1 MPINTTAAFGVC
13 TLQAAVFSFFG
24 KKNLQKKK
32 KFLWVVQIFLFQ
44 VCREEECSYFWGKK
58 TMELEVIKNKIYE
71 IRGQRVM
78 LDRDLAQ
85 LYGVETKV
93 LNQAVKRN
101 QGRFPND
108 FMFRLTKEEM
118 RELVTNC
125 DRFEKLKHSSTT
137 SCAFTEQG
145 VAMLS
150 SVLKSERAVLVN
162 ISIMRTFVMMRN
174 YVTSVVSA
182 PAEFSEFKERL
193 QLIEQSCK
201 DNADAVSELGEDVQK
216 EMDDI
221 YLALSQLAA
230 RQRDLETIVNTQSSL
245 PVKRNKI
252 GYK

>member
-1 MPINTTAAFGVC
+1 M
-13 TLQAAVFSFFG
+13 G
-24 KKNLQKKK
+24 KKA
-32 KFLWVVQIFLFQ
+32 
-44 VCREEECSYFWGKK
+44 
-58 TMELEVIKNKIYE
+58 MELDVIKNRIYE

-101 QGRFPND
+101 QGRFPDD
-108 FMFRLTKEEM
+108 FMFRLTKDEM
-118 RELVTNC
+118 KKLVTNC
-125 DRFEKLKHSSTT
+125 DRFEILKHSSTT

-150 SVLKSERAVLVN
+150 SVLKSERAVQVN

-174 YVTSVVSA
+174 YVSSVVEPQTEIA
-182 PAEFSEFKERL
+182 EFKEKL

-201 DNADAVSELGEDVQK
+201 DNADALSELGEDVQK

-221 YLALSQLAA
+221 YLALSQLAV
-230 RQRDLETIVNTQSSL
+230 RQKDLESVVNAKKTSPPS
-245 PVKRNKI
+245 KRNRI